1 MSSSLIHLAVTQKII
16 KEFEFKDIDRL
27 RLGCVLPDG
36 AIEGNSHLK
45 KQKENGEYYYDL
57 DKYRALFGELM
68 KTDDLYLGYYLHLIE
83 DIIFRNFM
91 YIQKQWSSKK
101 RENVDQLHHDYEVLN
116 SYLNKHYQFDFELKK
131 IENFNQEK
139 LNCIAKFDLENFCD
153 EVNQQMKSELTGE
166 YYFFTPDLAN
176 ELIEQSFD
184 FCKEELNHLKQGKE
198 GLDCLKW
205 SWHI

>member
-1 MSSSLIHLAVTQKII
+1 MQST
-16 KEFEFKDIDRL
+16 
-27 RLGCVLPDG
+27 
-36 AIEGNSHLK
+36 
-45 KQKENGEYYYDL
+45 
-57 DKYRALFGELM
+57 
-68 KTDDLYLGYYLHLIE
+68 
-83 DIIFRNFM
+83 
-91 YIQKQWSSKK
+91 
-101 RENVDQLHHDYEVLN
+101 
-116 SYLNKHYQFDFELKK
+116 DFELKK